1 MCWLRQWL
9 SAVLLAPALSCWSV
23 PEREISQQAFHSE
36 QALQVQV
43 LSSVQQLVFA
53 VYLPFGRQAVQP
65 LVRTGDYAVR
75 QAACCA
81 AKLLTAFAVIVLHD
95 VLMEPVLSLQV

>member
-1 MCWLRQWL
+1 M
-9 SAVLLAPALSCWSV
+9 
-23 PEREISQQAFHSE
+23 
-36 QALQVQV
+36 QV

-95 VLMEPVLSLQV
+95 VLMEPVLSLQVCC